1 MTRKEAILDAAEQL
15 SSYSKI
21 EVASQK
27 LIKDSLARYYKHS
40 TDSNFLSLCNVLFDE
55 CAERMQD
62 EYGTRFHIYLLQ
74 AIVEYKKAY
83 YSKGGDR

>member
-15 SSYSKI
+15 TSYSKI

-27 LIKDSLARYYKHS
+27 LIKDSLERYYKHS
-40 TDSNFLSLCNVLFDE
+40 TYYNFLSLFDVLLDE

-62 EYGTRFHIYLLQ
+62 EYGTRFHAYLLQ
-74 AIVEYKKAY
+74 TIIEYKMSY
-83 YSKGGDR
+83 YSKGGDK